1 MWRLSALIQGVTQT
15 SVEELK
21 PGVSQNM
28 LSVIKYKTEEKQTAT
43 EGGKVEHHKGANI
56 SFGQGD

>member
-15 SVEELK
+15 SVEELE

-28 LSVIKYKTEEKQTAT
+28 LSVIKYKIEGRKNKQQL
-43 EGGKVEHHKGANI
+43 KVAK
-56 SFGQGD
+56 